1 MNESLSSMTPI
12 SSDSRSLLSV
22 DDVVAGYR
30 GDRVLNGITV
40 SVAHSGV
47 VALLGANGVGKTTL
61 LRAVAGMIPCM
72 QGSITLDNV
81 RIDGMAHHRVSRLG
95 VSHVP
100 EGRGIFPGL
109 TVKENLEVARF
120 ARRKRSELH
129 PIDGLELFPVL
140 SQRLNQLGGTLSG
153 GEQQMLAVARALNA
167 FPSILLLDEPSL
179 GLAPMMVSRL
189 YEALHVVKENGVAML
204 LAEQAAVEALDL
216 ADYVYVI
223 GVGGRV
229 HIEGEPSQVMAETDL
244 FQAYMR

>member
-1 MNESLSSMTPI
+1 
-12 SSDSRSLLSV
+12 
-22 DDVVAGYR
+22 
-30 GDRVLNGITV
+30 
-40 SVAHSGV
+40 
-47 VALLGANGVGKTTL
+47 
-61 LRAVAGMIPCM
+61 MIPCM
-72 QGSITLDNV
+72 SGSITLNNV

-120 ARRKRSELH
+120 ARRRKSEEPTL
-129 PIDGLELFPVL
+129 DGLELFPIL
-140 SQRLNQLGGTLSG
+140 AQRLNQPGGTLSG

-167 FPSILLLDEPSL
+167 CPSILLLDEPSL

-189 YEALHVVKENGVAML
+189 YEALHVVKDHGVAML
-204 LAEQAAVEALDL
+204 LAEQAAVEAIDL
-216 ADYVYVI
+216 ADYIYVI

-229 HIEGEPSQVMAETDL
+229 HTEGVPSRVLAETDL